1 MERRSVLKT
10 ILNCWEISLDSQF
23 IWPHLNFAYNVTS
36 VVIRFPSFYLWFSN
50 TRCFSNIWTC
60 TFCLS
65 NKNEDSL
72 FQYLCSKQACPAR
85 NTVHYQ
91 ICHWSAPDSCFLFAY
106 WSSDERSQWNPG
118 TDFCDKHQCLTNV
131 VVLFVS
137 VSVSEVEVAVHCCC
151 FSTAFHI
158 ATATWLVLWSQN
170 SLRGHTEPVIA
181 LSVLG
186 LSDVRMPL
194 LSLGG

>member
-1 MERRSVLKT
+1 MLLKTGVHKRARTCIHNDTYVNYINSKGRSVLKT
-10 ILNCWEISLDSQF
+10 ILNCWEINLDSQF
-23 IWPHLNFAYNVTS
+23 IWPHLNFTYNVTS
-36 VVIRFPSFYLWFSN
+36 VVIRFPSFYLWFSH

-72 FQYLCSKQACPAR
+72 FQYLCSKQACPPG
-85 NTVHYQ
+85 NTVHYRFVTGVLPALLSVC
-91 ICHWSAPDSCFLFAY
+91 ILVFRWEESV
-106 WSSDERSQWNPG
+106 NPG

-137 VSVSEVEVAVHCCC
+137 VSVSEIEMAVHCCC

-158 ATATWLVLWSQN
+158 ATATWLVCDP
-170 SLRGHTEPVIA
+170 RIP
-181 LSVLG
+181 
-186 LSDVRMPL
+186 
-194 LSLGG
+194 